1 VTTASPGLA
10 STRVK
15 RVIARWPLLDWL
27 VEYRKEWLRHDLVAG
42 LTTAAVVIPKAMA
55 YASVAG
61 LPIQVG
67 LYTALVPM
75 VTYGVLGTSR
85 PLSVSTT
92 TTLAIL
98 TGAELGEVVPD
109 GQVAALLQ
117 ATALLTVMVG
127 VILILAS
134 VLRFGFVANF
144 ISEPVLVGFKAGIAV
159 VIILDQLPKVL
170 GIHFAKGS
178 FLHNV
183 GAIARGL
190 SDVSMPTLA
199 VGLLTMAGL
208 AAIERL
214 KPRWPAPL
222 VVIAAAITGVGLLG
236 WQRHGLELVGAIP
249 TGLPAITVP
258 DLGLTGQLWPGALGM
273 ALMSFTETAAAGRA
287 FAKNDEPPLRPNAE
301 LFATGMAN
309 AAGAFWGSMP
319 AGGGTSQTAVN
330 RMTGARTQIAGIV
343 TASMAL
349 MTVVLLSP
357 LVGLMPQAVL
367 AGVVIVYSIGLFHP
381 ADFYSILRVRRTEF
395 IWAVAALLGVML
407 LGTLKG
413 ILVAIIFSLVALAQQ
428 TANPPVYVLGRKRG
442 TNVFRPRSP
451 EHLDDESFPGL
462 LLLRLEGR
470 VFFLNAE
477 RIAEK
482 LRPLIA
488 EARPK
493 VLVLDLSGVFD
504 LEYSALRMLIEGE
517 RRQREAGVMVWL
529 AGLSPEV
536 YAVVQRSPLGETLG
550 PERLLFNLEIA
561 VDRYQ
566 AMLAGELGSDPM
578 NAEQRRRESSP
589 GVSRS

>member
-1 VTTASPGLA
+1 MTTTSPGLA
-10 STRVK
+10 STGMK
-15 RVIARWPLLDWL
+15 RVIARLPLLDWL
-27 VEYRKEWLRHDLVAG
+27 LEYRKEWLRHDLVAG

-75 VTYGVLGTSR
+75 IIYGVLGTSR

-98 TGAELGEVVPD
+98 TGAELGEVVPE

-134 VLRFGFVANF
+134 VLRLGFVANF

-190 SDVSMPTLA
+190 SDVSIPTLA
-199 VGLLTMAGL
+199 VGLLTVAGL

-287 FAKNDEPPLRPNAE
+287 FAKNDEPSLRPNAE

-309 AAGAFWGSMP
+309 AVGAFWGSMP

-381 ADFYSILRVRRTEF
+381 ADFRSILRVRRTEF

-413 ILVAIIFSLVALAQQ
+413 ILVAIIFSIVALAQQ
-428 TANPPVYVLGRKRG
+428 TANPPVYALGRKPG

-451 EHLDDESFPGL
+451 EHPDDESFPGL

-477 RIAEK
+477 RIADK

-493 VLVLDLSGVFD
+493 VVVLDLSGVFD
-504 LEYSALRMLIEGE
+504 LEYSALKMLIEGE

-561 VDRYQ
+561 VDRYR
-566 AMLAGELGSDPM
+566 AMLAGELGLP
-578 NAEQRRRESSP
+578 R
-589 GVSRS
+589 